1 MKDHEQPGN
10 EPKSLNHMRRRSTS
24 QEARRHNGGRSPNT
38 LTADREQSRKNR
50 PESET
55 EKKYLLLAEYA
66 ADVICTLDLD
76 MRVTYVSPSVTHL
89 LGYSAEQAL
98 GQHWERW
105 IDTAL
110 TSRSAGIVARD
121 FKEIKASVNQSQ
133 EETFKSWTMDLEF
146 ICKDGSAIWTE
157 SKVSILRSPDGRPVG
172 FIGIV
177 RDIAERRRAQELFKT
192 LANNSPIA
200 VYIVQDGKFQFVNL
214 QFQQHAGVSES
225 ELLGTDASEFV
236 LPKDRDMVRRMSLA
250 MLKGERSNPYEFRL
264 VSHDGRI
271 KWVIERVSSIQHN
284 GRPATLANFMDITER
299 KHSEEVLMRSES
311 QLRLLSQRII
321 EVQEEERARIARELH
336 DQLGQELVALKIEAV
351 SLAEKLAD
359 APVLRERARAILDL
373 AERLDATSHRIAVNI
388 RPEILDELGLV
399 KAIQWYAEDFER
411 RSGISCPVEAPVDE
425 PLLPKQT
432 ATSAYRIVQ
441 EALTNV
447 WKHSRASQAK
457 VKVTATDTVLSVS
470 VSDNGAG
477 MDLKRLS
484 DLPSLGLLGMRERA
498 RLVGGRLSIK
508 RNRGGR
514 GTCVAAHLPIS
525 PSHADASVNFA
536 GQGHSH
542 D

>member
-1 MKDHEQPGN
+1 MKDNERPGN
-10 EPKSLNHMRRRSTS
+10 EPKSLNHTRRRSTG

-38 LTADREQSRKNR
+38 LAADREQSRKNR

-105 IDTAL
+105 IDAAL

-177 RDIAERRRAQELFKT
+177 RDIAERRRAQELFNT

-214 QFQQHAGVSES
+214 QFQQHVGVSES

-388 RPEILDELGLV
+388 RPEILDELGLM

-425 PLLPKQT
+425 PTLPKQT

-484 DLPSLGLLGMRERA
+484 DMPSLGLLGMRERA

-525 PSHADASVNFA
+525 PSHADASGNFA

>member
-55 EKKYLLLAEYA
+55 EKKYLLLAEYV

-105 IDTAL
+105 IDAAL

-214 QFQQHAGVSES
+214 QFQQHVGVSES

-236 LPKDRDMVRRMSLA
+236 LPEDRDMVKRMSLA

-284 GRPATLANFMDITER
+284 GRPATLANFMDITEL

-359 APVLRERARAILDL
+359 TPVLRERARAILDL

-388 RPEILDELGLV
+388 RPEILDELGLM

-425 PLLPKQT
+425 PMLPKQT

>member
-24 QEARRHNGGRSPNT
+24 QEARRHNGGRSPNR
-38 LTADREQSRKNR
+38 LAADREQSRKNR

-105 IDTAL
+105 IDAAL

-177 RDIAERRRAQELFKT
+177 RDIAERRRAQELFNT

-214 QFQQHAGVSES
+214 QFQQHVGVSES

-425 PLLPKQT
+425 PMLPKQT

-525 PSHADASVNFA
+525 PGHADASVNFA